1 MSKLNRISVPSVE
14 MPNYWF
20 QSSRMN
26 HSTDRWKHTQ
36 HKVTPIIHYLF
47 RDDGY
52 PGTASHFNGDEPEL
66 LSRTDDIEKFATS
79 WWNEIANN
87 GGGHTNAGKY
97 AADLHLE
104 IKAAYMRVYKKHQQQ
119 FIDDFH
125 NEFNPLL
132 KFVNSKPVP
141 ATQAKETQSS

>member
-52 PGTASHFNGDEPEL
+52 TNTASHFNGDEPGGTGI
-66 LSRTDDIEKFATS
+66 RQIEPVCL
-79 WWNEIANN
+79 
-87 GGGHTNAGKY
+87 G
-97 AADLHLE
+97 
-104 IKAAYMRVYKKHQQQ
+104 V
-119 FIDDFH
+119 
-125 NEFNPLL
+125 
-132 KFVNSKPVP
+132 SK
-141 ATQAKETQSS
+141 S